1 MHATAFCV
9 GNNSFISRLYHCLRW
24 TEMSTLVDFVMFGT
38 DPPGAVSWVV
48 TQNSIFPL
56 SAVMGVQ
63 LSTLT
68 LVNVLSEFVVVLSEI
83 RNVRPDTPCERS

>member
-1 MHATAFCV
+1 
-9 GNNSFISRLYHCLRW
+9 
-24 TEMSTLVDFVMFGT
+24 MSTLVDFVMFGT

-83 RNVRPDTPCERS
+83 RNVRPDTPCERSWEVPKDVPSLHTMFTTG